1 MVVKV
6 YDIIWINV
14 SLIKIMTNFLLSFL
28 VVFKNIIVPTHILHE
43 WP

>member
-1 MVVKV
+1 MVIKV

-14 SLIKIMTNFLLSFL
+14 SLIKIMTKFLLIFL
-28 VVFKNIIVPTHILHE
+28 VVFKIIVPTHILHE